1 MTQHKFYSTPYQ
13 GTLHV
18 ANLGSRTPWVHMA
31 QHCRDHSRDM
41 HASQT
46 VLLFS
51 VLVVSVE
58 SIWIPA
64 CAAALD
70 RCLVENRLVWNLL
83 SSWTLNEA
91 DGACGTYPG
100 NMERASGG

>member
-1 MTQHKFYSTPYQ
+1 MLPFWAQE
-13 GTLHV
+13 L
-18 ANLGSRTPWVHMA
+18 LGVHMA

-58 SIWIPA
+58 SVWIPA

-70 RCLVENRLVWNLL
+70 RCLVENRLVWNLCQAGL
-83 SSWTLNEA
+83 
-91 DGACGTYPG
+91 
-100 NMERASGG
+100 